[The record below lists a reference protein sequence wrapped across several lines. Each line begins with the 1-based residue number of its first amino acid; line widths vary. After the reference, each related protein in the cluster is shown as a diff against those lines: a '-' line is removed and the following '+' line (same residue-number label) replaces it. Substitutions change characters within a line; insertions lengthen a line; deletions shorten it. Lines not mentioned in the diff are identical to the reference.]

1 MTLQLFEWLVQGDS
15 SQQEIQRKKRRSDSE
30 GALVLVIPKARNPE
44 DRELGWTV
52 ILLCFVLFCFGDSL
66 IVGKVRP
73 GWRAWRE
80 LICLTPPLSF
90 SAPARQPETSP

>member
-52 ILLCFVLFCFGDSL
+52 ILLC
-66 IVGKVRP
+66 
-73 GWRAWRE
+73 
-80 LICLTPPLSF
+80 
-90 SAPARQPETSP
+90 